1 MNQTENLVK
10 PPAIGLIVIGAINA
24 LSGLFWLVS
33 KVLRAAGIMAP
44 PPSGPAGD
52 EGAPYRL
59 GGMVAEVVFFL
70 SLIAAPFII
79 KGAVDMLKGRK
90 FSSAKMAAILAM
102 IPMTSC
108 CFLLGAPFG
117 IWALIVLSK
126 PEVKTFFET
135 GRSDFSPPPPPQ
147 YP

>member
-1 MNQTENLVK
+1 MNQIENLLK

-24 LSGLFWLVS
+24 LAGLSWLAS
-33 KVLRAAGIMAP
+33 KILRAAGLLAQI
-44 PPSGPAGD
+44 PSGPAGD
-52 EGAPYRL
+52 EGAPYRFSGFL
-59 GGMVAEVVFFL
+59 TEVVFFI

-79 KGAVDMLKGRK
+79 KGAVDMLKGRNY
-90 FSSAKMAAILAM
+90 SSAKKAAILAI

-108 CFLLGAPFG
+108 CFLLGAPVG
-117 IWALIVLSK
+117 LWALLVLSK

-135 GRSDFSPPPPPQ
+135 GRGDFSPPPPPQ